1 MPTTYWGDSVMQKLK
16 YRLVRSSAKID
27 QVIGRPEPLRRAD
40 TKDLLIDFMTDPEKF
55 ETPEPGKVFVGRAK
69 LAEYVKESY
78 GIHARHIL
86 PYLQEEPEETNE
98 QGLQEIDPR
107 QGGAPQ

>member
-1 MPTTYWGDSVMQKLK
+1 MATTYWGDNVMKKLK
-16 YRLVRSSAKID
+16 HRLVRSSNKIG

-40 TKDLLIDFMTDPEKF
+40 TKDLLVEFMTDPEGF
-55 ETPEPGKVFVGRAK
+55 ETPKPGKAFVGRAK
-69 LAEYVKESY
+69 LAEYVKETY
-78 GIHARHIL
+78 GDHARFIL

-107 QGGAPQ
+107 QGGLPA